1 MFQKLILNLL
11 KQLLFWVLY
20 FSFIRA
26 FYLIYNL
33 SELRND
39 SIGFWES
46 MASFIY
52 GFRLDLAT
60 AIYLIIIPFLLL
72 LIQSVFKHQFLR
84 LALNIYSGFILVV
97 FTLLITAEMGIYQE
111 WKTKMHYK
119 ALTYMTHP
127 SEIYNT
133 AETSQFIILWIIF
146 FSIFFLSF
154 WMYRKYFSSQLAV
167 KRNLILSF
175 VFFLITPPFLVLG
188 MRGGIQEIPIIQS
201 QSYYS
206 KHNILNLA
214 AVNSGFN
221 IYVSIIENY
230 KNVNNNPF
238 NYYPSE
244 DLKKTLTEI
253 YKTEKDSSLH
263 VLKTTR
269 PNIVLILWESCSA
282 TLIESLGGIPG
293 ITPAYHELEKEGILF
308 NNIYST
314 GSRSEQGMAS
324 ILAGFPAHPISS
336 ITIQPNKANKLKT
349 MTHTLNAVGYHSS
362 FYFGGQLIYGNIKS
376 FIIHNNFEIIKEI
389 YDLPNYPHGK
399 LGIHDEYMLS
409 HQLKELNKEKQPF
422 FSTLFTISTHS
433 PYDMPLDEKK
443 DWGFNKDINN
453 YLNSAFYTDRS
464 LGEYFKEAKKQDWY
478 KNTLFIIVS
487 DHSHHSYPHDPYHS
501 KEYHKIPMLFLGDVI
516 KDEYKGLKWDKLG
529 NQTDLV
535 ATLFNQLDLKAEAN
549 SFHWS
554 KNLLN
559 PYAPEF
565 ANIAFEEGIGWIR
578 PSGDFF
584 YDNRLDYF
592 YYNKIPVQYND
603 SIIREGKSFL
613 QSVFQEYMD
622 Y

>member
-1 MFQKLILNLL
+1 MFRKLITNLL

-20 FSFIRA
+20 FSLIRA
-26 FYLIYNL
+26 FYLVFNIP
-33 SELRND
+33 ELRND

-60 AIYLIIIPFLLL
+60 ATYLIFIPFLLI
-72 LIQSVFKHQFLR
+72 LIQSLFKYQFLR
-84 LALNIYSGFILVV
+84 LALNIYSSFILIV
-97 FTLLITAEMGIYQE
+97 FTLLITAEMGIYEE

-127 SEIYNT
+127 TEIYNT
-133 AETSQFIILWIIF
+133 AETSQFILLWLIF
-146 FSIFFLSF
+146 LSIFIFSF
-154 WMYRKYFSSQLAV
+154 WMYRKYFS
-167 KRNLILSF
+167 RNISFRRNIVLSLVFLI
-175 VFFLITPPFLVLG
+175 ITPPFMFVG
-188 MRGGIQEIPIIQS
+188 MRGGVQEIPIIQS

-221 IYVSIIENY
+221 MYVSVVENY
-230 KNVNNNPF
+230 RNMGKNPF
-238 NYYPSE
+238 NYYTNE
-244 DLKKTLTEI
+244 EVDKTLSEI
-253 YKTEKDSSLH
+253 YTMEKDSGLQI
-263 VLKTTR
+263 LKTKK
-269 PNIVLILWESCSA
+269 PNIVLIMWESCSA

-314 GSRSEQGMAS
+314 GARSEQGMAA

-336 ITIQPNKANKLKT
+336 ITIQPNKAGKLKT
-349 MTHTLNAVGYHSS
+349 ITHVFNALGYQSS

-376 FIIHNNFEIIKEI
+376 FIIHNGFDKIKEV
-389 YDLPNYPHGK
+389 YDFPELPKGK
-399 LGIHDEYMLS
+399 LGIHDEFMLNQ
-409 HQLKELNKEKQPF
+409 QLSELNKEKEPF
-422 FSTLFTISTHS
+422 FSALFTLSTHS
-433 PYDMPLDEKK
+433 PYDMPMDDKK
-443 DWGFNKDINN
+443 DWGFNDDINN
-453 YLNSAFYTDRS
+453 YLNSALYTDRS
-464 LGEYFKEAKKQDWY
+464 LGAYFEEAKKQDWY

-487 DHSHHSYPHDPYHS
+487 DHSHHSYPHDPFHT

-516 KDEYKGLKWDKLG
+516 KDEYKGLQWDKLG
-529 NQTDLV
+529 NQTDLL
-535 ATLFNQLDLKAEAN
+535 ATLFNQLDLKTEVKD
-549 SFHWS
+549 FHWS

-559 PYAPEF
+559 KYAPEF
-565 ANIAFEEGIGWIR
+565 ANIAFEEGVGWVR
-578 PSGDFF
+578 PAGDFF
-584 YDNRLDYF
+584 YENRLDYF
-592 YYNKIPVQYND
+592 YYNNIPEQYSD